1 MIHIS
6 AQGLRSLCSFLIPD
20 YFSQL
25 LHLALYNDAILWYN
39 LTSSE
44 EKDNMIK
51 EFNGLLYEYFNEIKD
66 DMNQLDLNLLSFKV
80 EDDYLLDIKVE
91 GSDDNI
97 KTFERFLNGT
107 ELI

>member
-1 MIHIS
+1 
-6 AQGLRSLCSFLIPD
+6 
-20 YFSQL
+20 
-25 LHLALYNDAILWYN
+25 
-39 LTSSE
+39 
-44 EKDNMIK
+44 MIK

-66 DMNQLDLNLLSFKV
+66 DMKILELNLLSFRV

-97 KTFERFLNGT
+97 KTFEQFLNGV

>member
-1 MIHIS
+1 
-6 AQGLRSLCSFLIPD
+6 
-20 YFSQL
+20 
-25 LHLALYNDAILWYN
+25 
-39 LTSSE
+39 
-44 EKDNMIK
+44 MIK

-66 DMNQLDLNLLSFKV
+66 DMLQLDLNLLSFRV

-97 KTFERFLNGT
+97 KTFEQFLNGT